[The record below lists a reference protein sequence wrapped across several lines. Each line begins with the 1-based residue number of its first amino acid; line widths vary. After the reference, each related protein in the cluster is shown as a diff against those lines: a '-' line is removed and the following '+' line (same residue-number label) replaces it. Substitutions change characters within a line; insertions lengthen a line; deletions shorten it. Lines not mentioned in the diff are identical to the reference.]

1 MHTLSRAPRRNRP
14 YNSSQELFSIRH
26 FLLLLSSL
34 SPFSTWH
41 CSWRAGLVGYN
52 FPFGG
57 NHDGC
62 DSDPTC
68 LSESVFQLYYSKAW
82 VPSEGKM
89 SIFPHIADTINTRAH
104 SSHTQAVELKKQ
116 MNDGVRTDLFAS
128 VWPTLNET
136 VETTSQRLI
145 IAKWNP
151 PTTAG
156 DLGAVFLSRGLG
168 DLLRETVS
176 FSPWMWSVSAL
187 LSFSVSNA
195 TELQL
200 ICSRKNV
207 WRLD

>member
-1 MHTLSRAPRRNRP
+1 MHRVETDRTTRAK
-14 YNSSQELFSIRH
+14 NSFHSTFSAASSFSLPLFYVA
-26 FLLLLSSL
+26 LQL
-34 SPFSTWH
+34 TGGTCGW
-41 CSWRAGLVGYN
+41 LVGYN

-89 SIFPHIADTINTRAH
+89 SIFPHIADIINTRAH
-104 SSHTQAVELKKQ
+104 SSHTQAVELRKQ

-136 VETTSQRLI
+136 VETTSQRVI
-145 IAKWNP
+145 IARWNP

-187 LSFSVSNA
+187 LSLAFRMLLNCNWYVPV
-195 TELQL
+195 
-200 ICSRKNV
+200 KMYG
-207 WRLD
+207 D